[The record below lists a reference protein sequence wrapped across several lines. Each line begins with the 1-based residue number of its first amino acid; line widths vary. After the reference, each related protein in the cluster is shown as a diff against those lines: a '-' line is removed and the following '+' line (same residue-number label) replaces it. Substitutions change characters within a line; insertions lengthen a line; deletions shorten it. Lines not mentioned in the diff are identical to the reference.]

1 MFFNWNCTCFVCEKQ
16 NKIIHEELLK
26 GCFISNEHFG
36 VLDQEECRVPFADEM
51 FEFDQ
56 KLKITSETTCQPV
69 TFSNANIENDFN
81 NAVTERILENWCI
94 LAKDNFQVIFLIN
107 HKTINFSWGWNKNLW
122 VIQSNGTWKQFVGGK
137 RGQFQ
142 IEVQIQQT
150 YMLDVQWQPLR
161 KSECFRTDID
171 RNGRQWKSYDVD
183 KRWRLCADNRW
194 TMYLF

>member
-16 NKIIHEELLK
+16 NQSIHDELLK

-81 NAVTERILENWCI
+81 KAVTERILENWCI
-94 LAKDNFQVIFLIN
+94 LSKDNFEVIFLIN
-107 HKTINFSWGWNKNLW
+107 HKTTNFSWGWNKNLW
-122 VIQSNGTWKQFVGGK
+122 VIQSNGTWKQLYGGK
-137 RGQFQ
+137 RGQFE

-150 YMLDVQWQPLR
+150 
-161 KSECFRTDID
+161 
-171 RNGRQWKSYDVD
+171 
-183 KRWRLCADNRW
+183 
-194 TMYLF
+194 